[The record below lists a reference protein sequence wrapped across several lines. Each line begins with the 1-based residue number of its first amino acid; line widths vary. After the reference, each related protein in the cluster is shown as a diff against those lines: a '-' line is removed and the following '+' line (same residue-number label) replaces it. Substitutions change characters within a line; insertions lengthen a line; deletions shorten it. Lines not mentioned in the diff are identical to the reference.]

1 MMHAVNLLPRRAARR
16 KAQLRVWSLVLIG
29 SQLIAPAV
37 ALNLQVNSESE
48 ALRHWQ
54 HSETVLKPL
63 LDERLRTVSALA
75 AEVNI
80 KEAAIRRQAARLAE
94 NQRWKTRLDQL
105 AATIPDNVWLTQLQF
120 ATGAIT
126 ATGNALNADG
136 LSTFSSRL
144 WPAPGFHLP
153 RVGAVSRNAQ
163 GHAVF
168 TLRWSSEVNDAP
180 VH

>member
-1 MMHAVNLLPRRAARR
+1 MTHLVNLLPRRAARL
-16 KAQLRVWSLVLIG
+16 KAQLRVWSVVLIG

-37 ALNLQVNSESE
+37 ALNLRVTSENE

-54 HSETVLKPL
+54 YSETALEPL

-75 AEVNI
+75 AEVKS
-80 KEAAIRRQAARLAE
+80 KETAIQRQAARLAE

-105 AATIPDNVWLTQLQF
+105 ASTIPDSVWLTQLQF
-120 ATGAIT
+120 STGAIT
-126 ATGNALNADG
+126 AIGNALNADG
-136 LSTFSSRL
+136 LSAFSSRL
-144 WPAPGFHLP
+144 WPAPGFHQP

-168 TLRWSSEVNDAP
+168 TLRWPTEVNDAS